1 MFTSTS
7 RYADLPTA
15 ETVLGDGR
23 LVRYAQ
29 RRFLPPTSA
38 VPAVSELTATS
49 ADRLDLLAG
58 RALGDPE
65 QYWRICDAN
74 PVMHPADLLS
84 TPGRRLRLPVSGV
97 LF

>member
-1 MFTSTS
+1 VFTATS

-15 ETVLGDGR
+15 ATVLPDGR
-23 LVRYAQ
+23 RVRYAQ

-38 VPAVSELTATS
+38 VQAVSEQAVTA

-84 TPGRRLRLPVSGV
+84 SPGRRLRIPVSGV